1 MYDDA
6 LRLFEKET
14 LYIAG
19 PECFYTNGYT
29 LWNAMRLQAEYLGFR
44 VVMPSDSPLDLSHED
59 LRKNADEIF
68 RNCAKCM
75 NDSTAIL
82 VDLEA
87 FRGSE
92 PDGGSIFELGM
103 AYARG
108 LRCYGFTRDKRS
120 IVWKRQVISLRDG
133 AVRDAGGQVL
143 PYPDLPFSPAV
154 FGACKI
160 LEGSFQDC
168 LGLLTLDIEQEQ
180 KDRVLRP
187 SVPMQKDLPP
197 LRKERPVIYL
207 AGPER
212 YNQDAEAEYAERK
225 RLCREYGFDAVTPL
239 DPARGEPEDA
249 GENLY
254 QRAAGQFYRLQRH
267 VRDCDMIL
275 ANLND
280 FRGFE
285 PSTDVSF
292 ECGMGFQ
299 LGKKLFG
306 YMNDTRIMKE
316 RVPNYG
322 SQREYRDE
330 CGRNAENFD
339 YPINLMFSSS
349 MPIFKAASFEE
360 ALVQM
365 AAALK

>member
-1 MYDDA
+1 MYDEA

-29 LWNAMRLQAEYLGFR
+29 LWNAMRLQAEYYGFR
-44 VVMPSDSPLDLSHED
+44 VVMPSDNPLDLTHED

-68 RNCAKCM
+68 RNCARCM
-75 NDSTAIL
+75 NESTAIL

-120 IVWKRQVISLRDG
+120 IVWKQQGVSLQDG
-133 AVRDAGGQVL
+133 AVRDAGGRVL
-143 PYPDLPFSPAV
+143 PYPDLPFSPAI
-154 FGACKI
+154 FGSCKI

-168 LGLLTLDIEQEQ
+168 LGLLALDIEQEN

-187 SVPMQKDLPP
+187 SVPVREELPP
-197 LRKERPVIYL
+197 LRNQRPAVYL
-207 AGPER
+207 AGPAR
-212 YNQDAEAEYAERK
+212 YDQDAEAEYAGWK
-225 RLCREYGFDAVTPL
+225 RLCREYGFDAITPL
-239 DPARGEPEDA
+239 DPARGEPEAA

-254 QRAAGQFYRLQRH
+254 QRAARQFYRLQRH
-267 VRDCDMIL
+267 VRDCDIVL
-275 ANLND
+275 ADLND

-292 ECGMGFQ
+292 ECGMGW
-299 LGKKLFG
+299 KKAL
-306 YMNDTRIMKE
+306 RL
-316 RVPNYG
+316 YG
-322 SQREYRDE
+322 RHQDHE
-330 CGRNAENFD
+330 GAH
-339 YPINLMFSSS
+339 P
-349 MPIFKAASFEE
+349 
-360 ALVQM
+360 
-365 AAALK
+365 